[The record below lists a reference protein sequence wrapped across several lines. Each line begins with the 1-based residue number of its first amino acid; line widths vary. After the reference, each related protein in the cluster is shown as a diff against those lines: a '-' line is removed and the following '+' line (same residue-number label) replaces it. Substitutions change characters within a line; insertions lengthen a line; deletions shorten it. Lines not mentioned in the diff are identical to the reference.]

1 MRIYVRPRYWIERQN
16 ENLMPFLIRYSVI
29 SIYSSGDCSPI
40 LSNLQ
45 TVLKLQF
52 DDITKPEPGLIL
64 FTDEMAEKI
73 IDFADYL
80 IENFPERPL
89 IVHCDAGV
97 SRSGAVGSVLNDY
110 INMKLCREDDR
121 KLFWKEHRNLIVPN
135 YHVELKL
142 LEAWKYNHNDT
153 KGMERKG

>member
-1 MRIYVRPRYWIERQN
+1 MRIYVKPRYWIEMQN

-64 FTDEMAEKI
+64 FADEMAEQI

-80 IENFPERPL
+80 IENFPEKPL

-110 INMKLCREDDR
+110 INMKLGMEEDKKR
-121 KLFWKEHRNLIVPN
+121 FWKEHRNLILPN
-135 YHVELKL
+135 EWVKARLMKT
-142 LEAWKYNHNDT
+142 WRCR
-153 KGMERKG
+153 GMKK